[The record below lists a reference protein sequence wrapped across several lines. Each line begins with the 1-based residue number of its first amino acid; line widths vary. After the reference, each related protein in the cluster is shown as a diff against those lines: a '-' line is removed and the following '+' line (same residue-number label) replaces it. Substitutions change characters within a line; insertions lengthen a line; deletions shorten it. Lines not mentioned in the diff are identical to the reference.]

1 LQSITKT
8 IFYLTWTASPHRDH
22 CRAPIAIPKQQFKSY
37 IKFPAKRD
45 VILSQRVLRVL
56 WCRRCDNKRYSLS
69 HLCPQFWCLLWI
81 NCVYQTTTFPREKGP
96 ARYSQVLNDR
106 FAHPNNFFQRLEFNL
121 LWTLGHFDRS
131 HSVLPASW
139 QAVCEPW
146 INIVEGSITKQ
157 FICIQ

>member
-1 LQSITKT
+1 LQSITKI

-22 CRAPIAIPKQQFKSY
+22 CRAPIAIPTKQQFKSH

-45 VILSQRVLRVL
+45 VIFECCVFFDDVA
-56 WCRRCDNKRYSLS
+56 CDNKGHSLS
-69 HLCPQFWCLLWI
+69 HLCPRFWCPLWI
-81 NCVYQTTTFPREKGP
+81 NCVYQMTTFPREKGP
-96 ARYSQVLNDR
+96 ARYSQILNDR
-106 FAHPNNFFQRLEFNL
+106 SAHPNDFFQRLEFNL

-146 INIVEGSITKQ
+146 INIVEGGITKQ
-157 FICIQ
+157 FTCI